1 MKLLKYEWKKLC
13 KRKIIWIFFIGLLLL
28 NEGLFLK
35 DYINKRYV
43 NKDLYQIQ
51 RYYEKAFIGPVSSE
65 KLEQISQLK
74 NALASGTLKLCEFAT
89 DISGDYYAL
98 NKLSD
103 SFDYLSSYQNETEK
117 YQSFYE
123 ENERLMN
130 AYLGRQTVWYD
141 NFDGWE
147 HLNNYQMSNVFI
159 LLLIFLALAPIWA
172 GEREEDMLIILNTT
186 KKGREQI
193 HLAKLAFSIL
203 IAFMFTLLFAASELV
218 TEALTFGLP
227 SSQAASYSVPVFKM
241 ITANLTFIG
250 MWLLMLLGKIIAFS
264 FVSILVLLIS
274 GVFSNILLS
283 VFTSAGVGAFLLFI
297 SESGLKIWNP
307 LSLLYLNETL
317 MDNRILSAFGKSFFP
332 WELNLFISILLFLA
346 GCLICVW
353 RRQRI

>member
-13 KRKIIWIFFIGLLLL
+13 KRKIIWIFLIGLLLL

-51 RYYEKAFIGPVSSE
+51 KYYEKAFIGPVSSE

-74 NALASGTLKLCEFAT
+74 NALASGTLKLSEFST

-103 SFDYLSSYQNETEK
+103 SFDYLSSYQNEMEK
-117 YQSFYE
+117 YQLFYE

-141 NFDGWE
+141 NFAGWE
-147 HLNNYQMSNVFI
+147 HLNNYQMSNIFI
-159 LLLIFLALAPIWA
+159 LLLIFLALAPIWS

-186 KKGREQI
+186 RKGRERI

-227 SSQAASYSVPVFKM
+227 SSQADRKSVV
-241 ITANLTFIG
+241 
-250 MWLLMLLGKIIAFS
+250 
-264 FVSILVLLIS
+264 
-274 GVFSNILLS
+274 
-283 VFTSAGVGAFLLFI
+283 
-297 SESGLKIWNP
+297 
-307 LSLLYLNETL
+307 
-317 MDNRILSAFGKSFFP
+317 
-332 WELNLFISILLFLA
+332 
-346 GCLICVW
+346 
-353 RRQRI
+353 